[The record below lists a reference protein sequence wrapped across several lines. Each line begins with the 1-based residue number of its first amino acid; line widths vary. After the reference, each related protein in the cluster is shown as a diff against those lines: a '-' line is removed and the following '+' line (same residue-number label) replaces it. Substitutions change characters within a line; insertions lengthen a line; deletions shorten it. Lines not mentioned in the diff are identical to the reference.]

1 MIYLIFAQYMKYIME
16 QHSEYGLKTNSKV
29 HEIYTT
35 TNEICSP
42 LSKGDNYI

>member
-29 HEIYTT
+29 HEIIHPPTRYVHH
-35 TNEICSP
+35 CW
-42 LSKGDNYI
+42 KV